1 MSDLQKACNI
11 FDLREIAKNRIPR
24 GPFEFVDRGTEEEVA
39 LRNNRE
45 VFDRIRFK
53 PRTFVNVSKRSQE
66 TEIFGV
72 KHKMPLVIAP
82 TGTAGL
88 MWYEG
93 EIALAKAARAAGI
106 PFTLATGS
114 MTAMERVAD
123 EAGGELWFQL
133 YLWPD
138 RSMSHELV
146 ERAKAAGYKTLVVT
160 VDGVS
165 AGNREYNIRNG
176 FTLPFTYSPVALAD
190 MVMHPRWLFGVLFKY
205 LATTGMPMYQNYPE
219 RAKAKMTAGPM
230 GRSSL
235 RTDGIEWGD
244 LDALRKIWPHKLI
257 VKGILNAEDAAT
269 AVDHGADGIDV
280 SNHGGRNLDG
290 IISPI
295 EVLPEIADAVGKRAT
310 IFCDSGFRRGSDVV
324 KALCLGANA
333 VMVGRATLYG
343 VAAGG
348 EAGAAR
354 ALEIF
359 RDEIHRNI
367 ALLGVNKL
375 EELGP
380 QYLKFIDQSLRP
392 ANPRPALRAVPDTR
406 AAEA

>member
-1 MSDLQKACNI
+1 MDKSLNCYSI
-11 FDLREIAKNRIPR
+11 FDLRDAARKRVPR
-24 GPFEFVDRGTEEEVA
+24 GPFEFMDRGTEEEVS

-45 VFDRIRFK
+45 VFDSIRFK
-53 PRTFVNVSKRSQE
+53 TRTFVDVSKRNQD

-82 TGTAGL
+82 TGVAGL

-93 EIALAKAARAAGI
+93 EIALAKAARTAGI

-138 RSMSHELV
+138 RTMSHELV
-146 ERAKAAGYKTLVVT
+146 ERAKAAGYKALVVT

-190 MVMHPRWLFGVLFKY
+190 MVMHPRWLVGVLFRY
-205 LATTGMPMYQNYPE
+205 LATSGMPMYKNYPE

-235 RTDGIEWGD
+235 RTDAIKWDD

-257 VKGILNAEDAAT
+257 VKGILNAEDAAK
-269 AVDHGADGIDV
+269 AVDHGADGIVV

-290 IISPI
+290 IISPM
-295 EVLPEIADAVGKRAT
+295 EVLPEISAAVGHRAT
-310 IFCDSGFRRGSDVV
+310 IICDSGFRRGSDVV
-324 KALCLGANA
+324 KALCLGADT

-348 EAGAAR
+348 EAGAFR

-359 RDEIHRNI
+359 REEIHRNI
-367 ALLGVNKL
+367 ALLGVNNL
-375 EELGP
+375 AELGP
-380 QYLKFIDQSLRP
+380 QYLKFLDDTLRP
-392 ANPRPALRAVPDTR
+392 AAQRLRSAPDTKV
-406 AAEA
+406 AAE